1 MTETDQ
7 QETYSDTDTVFT
19 HTPGLTTAAQRTQV
33 VSVDTFNK
41 NHDHSVLMSVDSGL
55 FNSPP
60 AACVLR
66 DVINTDISIL
76 QEAPPLNYVLLKYNS
91 CSDLHSHHRHRSQV
105 WEPVRHTALIQ

>member
-1 MTETDQ
+1 
-7 QETYSDTDTVFT
+7 
-19 HTPGLTTAAQRTQV
+19 
-33 VSVDTFNK
+33 
-41 NHDHSVLMSVDSGL
+41 MSVDSGL
-55 FNSPP
+55 LNSPP